1 MMNFPLNHFL
11 CVLLLLNLF
20 GFSALAQERYVD
32 EIFTDV
38 TMQTF
43 SYTEKLALDFYQ
55 AKDDSFYSKPL
66 LLLVHGGG
74 FSGGKRDNPLEKKFS
89 EVMAKKGFAVASMS
103 YRLLRKGKGF
113 NCQTPAQEKIET
125 FAWAA
130 DDVLQATS
138 YILENSVS
146 LGVDPQKI
154 ILVGSSAGAEAI
166 LHAAFMQKLPEF
178 QNPMYAH
185 IRYAGL
191 ISFAGAMLNVDYI
204 SKENAVPS
212 LFFHGKKDNL
222 VPYKTASHHYCDKNA
237 PGYLVLDGSKT
248 IAKRLR
254 YFDIAE
260 TVAVDARGN
269 HDWANLAFAQ
279 ISIIT
284 RFINEAI
291 LKDLNQK
298 SKIKLRRK

>member
-1 MMNFPLNHFL
+1 MKNFCLNKFL
-11 CVLLLLNLF
+11 YVLLVLNLF

-32 EIFTDV
+32 EVFADV

-43 SYTEKLALDFYQ
+43 SYGENLAFDFYQ
-55 AKDDSFYSKPL
+55 AKDDSIHSKPL

-113 NCQTPAQEKIET
+113 NCETPAQEKIET

-138 YILENSVS
+138 YILENAAS
-146 LGVDPQKI
+146 LGVNPQKI

-166 LHAAFMQKLPEF
+166 LHAAFMQKLPAF

-185 IRYAGL
+185 IRYAGV

-254 YFDIAE
+254 YFEIAQ
-260 TVAVDARGN
+260 TVAVDAQGN

-279 ISIIT
+279 TNIIT
-284 RFINEAI
+284 SFINTAI
-291 LKDLNQK
+291 LNNGDPKKN
-298 SKIKLRRK
+298 IKLRRK

>member
-1 MMNFPLNHFL
+1 MKIFRLNTL
-11 CVLLLLNLF
+11 LYVPLLLNLF

-32 EIFTDV
+32 DIFTDV

-43 SYTEKLALDFYQ
+43 NYAENLALDFYQ
-55 AKDDSFYSKPL
+55 AKDDSFHSKPL

-74 FSGGKRDNPLEKKFS
+74 FSGGKKDNPLEKKFS

-138 YILENSVS
+138 YILENIVS
-146 LGVDPQKI
+146 LGVDPQNI

-178 QNPMYAH
+178 QNPRYAH

-204 SKENAVPS
+204 SKENSVPS

-222 VPYKTASHHYCDKNA
+222 VPYKTASHHYCDKSA

-254 YFDIAE
+254 YFEIAQ
-260 TVAVDARGN
+260 TVAVDAQGN

-279 ISIIT
+279 TSIIT
-284 RFINEAI
+284 SFINTAI
-291 LKDLNQK
+291 LNNDKPKKN
-298 SKIKLRRK
+298 IKLQRK

>member
-1 MMNFPLNHFL
+1 MKKFGINKSL
-11 CVLLLLNLF
+11 CVLLVLHLF
-20 GFSALAQERYVD
+20 GFSTLAQERYVD
-32 EIFTDV
+32 EVFTDV

-43 SYTEKLALDFYQ
+43 SYAENLALDFYQ
-55 AKDDSFYSKPL
+55 AKDDSIHSRPL

-89 EVMAKKGFAVASMS
+89 EAMAKKGFAVASMS

-125 FAWAA
+125 FARAA
-130 DDVLQATS
+130 EDVLQATS
-138 YILENSVS
+138 YILENSLS

-178 QNPMYAH
+178 QNPSYAH
-185 IRYAGL
+185 VRYAGL

-254 YFDIAE
+254 YFEMAQ
-260 TVAVDARGN
+260 TVAVDAQGN

-279 ISIIT
+279 TSVIT
-284 RFINEAI
+284 SFIHTAI
-291 LKDLNQK
+291 LNNAKPKK
-298 SKIKLRRK
+298 SIKLQRK